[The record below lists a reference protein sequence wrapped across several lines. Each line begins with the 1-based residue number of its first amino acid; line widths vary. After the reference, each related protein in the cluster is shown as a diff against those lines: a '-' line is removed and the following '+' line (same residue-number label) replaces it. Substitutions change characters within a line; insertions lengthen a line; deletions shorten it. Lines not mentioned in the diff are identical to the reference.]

1 MGAAIASRCVATHG
15 PPKHKLK
22 NWRQRLAMQ
31 FHTCSYESPSTR
43 PTCTHS
49 RSYLY
54 SLDLMCKTQGERERE
69 RERERESYGQKLP
82 IQPPMSISA
91 RIMYTLALLFQPVRP
106 TRRPAMHPDSTP
118 HATPQRCNVDPPPGS
133 QSLWFQSGR
142 AFRTIWVGF
151 SFATL
156 GDV

>member
-49 RSYLY
+49 RSDLY
-54 SLDLMCKTQGERERE
+54 SLDLMCKTKGERERARERE
-69 RERERESYGQKLP
+69 REYELRSKIADTTAHEH
-82 IQPPMSISA
+82 
-91 RIMYTLALLFQPVRP
+91 F
-106 TRRPAMHPDSTP
+106 
-118 HATPQRCNVDPPPGS
+118 C
-133 QSLWFQSGR
+133 
-142 AFRTIWVGF
+142 
-151 SFATL
+151 
-156 GDV
+156 